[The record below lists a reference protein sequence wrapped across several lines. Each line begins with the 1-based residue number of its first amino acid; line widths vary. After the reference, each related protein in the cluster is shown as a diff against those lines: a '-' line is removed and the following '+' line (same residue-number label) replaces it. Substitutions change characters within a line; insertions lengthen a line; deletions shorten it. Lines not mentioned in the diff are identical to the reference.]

1 MPALE
6 FQTSTAFS
14 LGVELELM
22 LVNTSDYNLAPDA
35 DDLLRRA
42 ARDANAGELKPEIT
56 QSMIEINSSVHARY
70 DPLLTELRTTRDA
83 LAAHARQ
90 MNVAIAGG
98 GTHPFQKWRDR
109 KIYPTERFKSVSEKY
124 GFLAKQFTV
133 FGQHVHVGCVNAD
146 DAIYLCHAFARYV
159 PHFIALAASSPF
171 YQGVDTAFD
180 SSRLSVVNAFPL
192 SGTIPFVRDWTE
204 FNRYFD
210 TMYDLGIVES
220 MKDFYWDVRPKPEF
234 GTVEIRVCDT
244 PLTVDRAAQIAAY
257 AQALARR
264 LWAERVDWITP
275 DLYLVHSYNRFQA
288 CRHGFEGVL
297 IDPATRKPVSIGE
310 DIRTTLSGLAPHAAD
325 LESASALDA
334 LAGLTTGEGN
344 DAAWLRKT
352 YAATTTLPDVVR
364 QQAARWM
371 GTSPP

>member
-6 FQTSTAFS
+6 FQSSTAFS

-56 QSMIEINSSVHARY
+56 QSMIEINSSVHAHY

-275 DLYLVHSYNRFQA
+275 DLYLVHSHNRFQA

-297 IDPATRKPVSIGE
+297 IDPATRQSLSIGE
-310 DIRTTLSGLAPHAAD
+310 DIRNTLRGLASHAAD

-334 LAGLTTGEGN
+334 LVGLTTGEGN

-371 GTSPP
+371 G